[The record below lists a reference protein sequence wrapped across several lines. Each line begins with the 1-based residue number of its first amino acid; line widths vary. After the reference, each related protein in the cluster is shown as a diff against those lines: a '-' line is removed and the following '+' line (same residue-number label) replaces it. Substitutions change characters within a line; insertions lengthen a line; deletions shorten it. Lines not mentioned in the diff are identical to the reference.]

1 MPFETNKFVE
11 LIYSNPPLPP
21 CTIDF
26 YLSENNSM
34 YDLYEVLVYFLETGL
49 TKYHGDKNLEIDYD
63 SITYETLNKIKDIG
77 LLLSIDD
84 FV

>member
-34 YDLYEVLVYFLETGL
+34 YDLY
-49 TKYHGDKNLEIDYD
+49 
-63 SITYETLNKIKDIG
+63 
-77 LLLSIDD
+77 
-84 FV
+84 